1 MRLRRDLLATIARV
15 EQMWSLAPAP
25 PPAVGP
31 PGRCGQNR
39 SAPGVYRFVLGA
51 CTKRGAATGPNPTDR
66 GKSGTK
72 RHLVGD
78 RQGIPLAVKQS
89 AANLH
94 DSQMLAPMLDA
105 IGPINRPTGRPR
117 KRPDKLHGDKGYD
130 YPWCRQAVSRRGI
143 KGRIARKGRDSSER
157 LGRHRWVGERTGSW
171 LNRYRRRR
179 IRYERLEEMHQA
191 LLDLGCALICWNFL
205 RREF

>member
-1 MRLRRDLLATIARV
+1 
-15 EQMWSLAPAP
+15 
-25 PPAVGP
+25 
-31 PGRCGQNR
+31 
-39 SAPGVYRFVLGA
+39 VYRFVLGA
-51 CTKRGAATGPNPTDR
+51 GAKRGSATGPNPTDR

-72 RHLVGD
+72 RHLVVE

-105 IGPINRPTGRPR
+105 IGPIKRPTGRPR

-130 YPWCRQAVSRRGI
+130 YPWCRRAVRQRGI
-143 KGRIARKGRDSSER
+143 TVRIARKGVESSER
-157 LGRHRWVGERTGSW
+157 LGRHRWVVERTGSW
-171 LNRYRRRR
+171 LNRYRRLR
-179 IRYERLEEMHQA
+179 IRYERLEEIHQA
-191 LLDLGCALICWNFL
+191 FLDLGCALICWNFL